1 MGDGD
6 SREQIGA
13 VEDFVARLHKAL
25 RLYGSY
31 PASNPLCE
39 DAARDCHAAL
49 RSATTSR
56 SLTLAVGHDEILWEG
71 DALLAAQRL
80 GSELASLLHRL
91 SIGTILV
98 EANAGVPELG
108 AFCEQLAAWEQ
119 RREDRPASGQ
129 PPLLQGCPSIRVE
142 PLQRLKVLDARKL
155 SDSRLML
162 VAHYGRSEG
171 EGGTPIEGGG
181 YLYPA
186 GRAWVLVDSTS
197 GISRISMVDLAFVL
211 DDPPAFA
218 QVLERLSGREDAVEV
233 SQSAAFERN
242 FREIAGLFAVLDGSL
257 KERMLARLAS
267 SLLQLAP
274 ERRQRLLTDHVV
286 PSLIQGRSDAAVL
299 RHLPDGEL
307 AGALALT
314 HRTRGT
320 TETLGRAIEHLE
332 LPAER
337 SDRLFNLTM
346 DKIRES
352 EAGDTEDLAPGQI
365 RGLDGQTIT
374 LERDGVRDMRRFEAH
389 DLSIDAATEARLRQ
403 VGTAIDGADETA
415 QRLRCIGNVM
425 WRETS
430 GEATGALLEQVF
442 SVFAE
447 LNKSRRWLDVARWT
461 LRFMEMAQA
470 DKKLDPKV
478 QAALHDG
485 LGAMCSVP
493 LVVGLLANAAR
504 DDAESRAALEQL
516 VASLP
521 ENATEVLIELLR
533 QRIDPPSV
541 IDLMSRNA
549 TQFAESIRAHL
560 NDADAFV
567 VRSLLRILGSADPGY
582 EMLVAAKMRH
592 PDSMVAREA
601 YRALA
606 HMRTPKAVAL
616 VGDRLRKGDALEK
629 RLAAATLVK
638 FQAKM
643 ADQIAM
649 GALRQEKF
657 VRGDPTLAAL
667 LLKNVHSRSGP
678 QLATILERLARYRFH
693 IWRPDLARL
702 GRQARAL
709 RAA

>member
-6 SREQIGA
+6 FQEQIGA
-13 VEDFVARLHKAL
+13 VEEFVTLLHKAL
-25 RLYGSY
+25 RVYGSY
-31 PASNPLCE
+31 PATNPLCT
-39 DAARDCHAAL
+39 DAARACHAAL
-49 RSATTSR
+49 RSATR
-56 SLTLAVGHDEILWEG
+56 SLSLTFDVGHDEILWEG
-71 DALLAAQRL
+71 NPLLAEQRL
-80 GSELASLLHRL
+80 GSELASLFHRL

-98 EANAGVPELG
+98 EAQATVRELG
-108 AFCEQLAAWEQ
+108 AFCAQLATWEQ
-119 RREDRPASGQ
+119 HREGRPASGQ
-129 PPLLQGCPSIRVE
+129 PPALEGCPGIRVE
-142 PLQRLKVLDARKL
+142 RLQRLRVLDAREL
-155 SDSRLML
+155 SDSRLTL
-162 VAHYGRSEG
+162 VAHYGRSGDEG
-171 EGGTPIEGGG
+171 ETPGGGG

-197 GISRISMVDLAFVL
+197 DMSRISMVDLAFVL
-211 DDPPAFA
+211 DDPPTFA
-218 QVLERLSGREDAVEV
+218 QVLERLSSSEDSPQM
-233 SQSAAFERN
+233 SQGEAFERN

-274 ERRQRLLTDHVV
+274 DRRQRLLTDQVV
-286 PSLIQGRSDAAVL
+286 PSLIEGRSDAAVL

-307 AGALALT
+307 AGALALA
-314 HRTRGT
+314 HRSRGT

-337 SDRLFNLTM
+337 SDRLFDLTM
-346 DKIRES
+346 DKLRES
-352 EAGDTEDLAPGQI
+352 ETGGTDELAPGQI
-365 RGLDGQTIT
+365 SGLDGQTIT
-374 LERDGVRDMRRFEAH
+374 LERDSARDLRRFEAH
-389 DLSIDAATEARLRQ
+389 DLSVDDETETRLRQ
-403 VGTAIDGADETA
+403 IGAAIDDSDGVPE
-415 QRLRCIGNVM
+415 RLRCIGNVL

-430 GEATGALLEQVF
+430 GEAATALVEQIF
-442 SVFAE
+442 SVFSE
-447 LNKSRRWLDVARWT
+447 LNDSRRWLDVARWT
-461 LRFMEMAQA
+461 LRFTEMAEA
-470 DKKLDPKV
+470 DRKV
-478 QAALHDG
+478 DARVQVALREG
-485 LGAMCSVP
+485 LSPMCSVP
-493 LVVGLLANAAR
+493 LIVGLLGNAAR
-504 DDAESRAALEQL
+504 DDDESRAALEEL
-516 VASLP
+516 MTALP
-521 ENATEVLIELLR
+521 ERATEVLVELLR

-549 TQFAESIRAHL
+549 TLFAESIRGYL
-560 NDADAFV
+560 NDGDAFV
-567 VRSLLRILGSADPGY
+567 VRSLLRVLGSADPGY

-643 ADQIAM
+643 ADQIAL

-667 LLKNVHSRSGP
+667 LLRNVHARKGSQVG
-678 QLATILERLARYRFH
+678 AILERLARYRFH
-693 IWRPDLARL
+693 FWRPELARL

>member
-6 SREQIGA
+6 FREQIEA
-13 VEDFVARLHKAL
+13 VEAFVARLHKAL
-25 RLYGSY
+25 RLYASY

-49 RSATTSR
+49 RAATTSR
-56 SLTLAVGHDEILWEG
+56 SLTIDVGHDEILWEG
-71 DALLAAQRL
+71 DPLLAEQRI
-80 GSELASLLHRL
+80 GSEFAALFHRL

-98 EANAGVPELG
+98 EAHATVREVG

-119 RREDRPASGQ
+119 RRDDRPTTGQ
-129 PPLLQGCPSIRVE
+129 PPTLHACPGIRIE
-142 PLQRLKVLDARKL
+142 RLQRLRVLDAREL

-162 VAHYGRSEG
+162 AAHYGRSGGEEG
-171 EGGTPIEGGG
+171 TSVDGGG
-181 YLYPA
+181 YLYAA

-197 GISRISMVDLAFVL
+197 DISRISMVDLAFVL

-218 QVLERLSGREDAVEV
+218 AVLEQLASSEDAPDI

-267 SLLQLAP
+267 SLLQLP
-274 ERRQRLLTDHVV
+274 PDRRHRLLTDHVV
-286 PSLIQGRSDAAVL
+286 PSLIDGRSDAAVL

-307 AGALALT
+307 AGALAMT
-314 HRTRGT
+314 HRSRGT
-320 TETLGRAIEHLE
+320 TETLGRAIEHLD
-332 LPAER
+332 LPPER
-337 SDRLFNLTM
+337 SDRLFDLTM
-346 DKIRES
+346 DKLRETGS
-352 EAGDTEDLAPGQI
+352 DDTEDLAPGQI

-374 LERDGVRDMRRFEAH
+374 LERDGVRDLRRFEAY
-389 DLSIDAATEARLRQ
+389 DLSMNAAMEARLGE
-403 VGTAIDGADETA
+403 VGTAIDGSDGNTE
-415 QRLRCIGNVM
+415 RLRCIGNVL
-425 WRETS
+425 WRATS
-430 GEATGALLEQVF
+430 GEAAEVLLAQVF
-442 SVFAE
+442 AVFAE
-447 LNKSRRWLDVARWT
+447 LNRSRRWLDVAQWT
-461 LRFMEMAQA
+461 LRFMSMAQA
-470 DKKLDPKV
+470 DGTLDPKV
-478 QAALHDG
+478 QEALKKG
-485 LGAMCSVP
+485 LGGMCSVP
-493 LVVGLLANAAR
+493 LVVGLLGNAAR
-504 DDAESRAALEQL
+504 DDAESRAALEKL

-521 ENATEVLIELLR
+521 HNATEVLVELLR

-549 TQFAESIRAHL
+549 TQFAESIRAYL
-560 NDADAFV
+560 NDDDAFV
-567 VRSLLRILGSADPGY
+567 VRSLLRILGSADAGY

-616 VGDRLRKGDALEK
+616 VGDRLRKGDPLEK

-643 ADQIAM
+643 ADQIAL

-667 LLKNVHSRSGP
+667 LLKNVHARSGA
-678 QLATILERLARYRFH
+678 QLGAILERLARYRFH

>member
-6 SREQIGA
+6 FREQIGA
-13 VEDFVARLHKAL
+13 VESFVARLHKAL
-25 RLYGSY
+25 RLYASY

-39 DAARDCHAAL
+39 DAARECHAAL

-56 SLTLAVGHDEILWEG
+56 SLTLDVGHEEILWEG
-71 DALLAAQRL
+71 DPLLAEQRI
-80 GSELASLLHRL
+80 GSEFAALFHRL
-91 SIGTILV
+91 NIGTILV
-98 EANAGVPELG
+98 EAHATVGEVG

-119 RREDRPASGQ
+119 RRDERPASGQ
-129 PPLLQGCPSIRVE
+129 PPVLNGCPSIRIE
-142 PLQRLKVLDARKL
+142 RLQRLKVLDARSL

-162 VAHYGRSEG
+162 AAHYGRSGG
-171 EGGTPIEGGG
+171 EQTPIQSGG
-181 YLYPA
+181 YLYAA

-197 GISRISMVDLAFVL
+197 DISRISMVDLAFVL

-218 QVLERLSGREDAVEV
+218 QVLESLSGSEDSPEV

-267 SLLQLAP
+267 SLLQLP
-274 ERRQRLLTDHVV
+274 PDRRQRLLTDHVV
-286 PSLIQGRSDAAVL
+286 PSLIEGRSDAAVL

-307 AGALALT
+307 AGALALA
-314 HRTRGT
+314 HKARGT
-320 TETLGRAIEHLE
+320 TETLGRAIEHLDV
-332 LPAER
+332 PPER
-337 SDRLFNLTM
+337 SDRLFDLAV
-346 DKIRES
+346 DKLREAES
-352 EAGDTEDLAPGQI
+352 GDAEELAPGEI

-374 LERDGVRDMRRFEAH
+374 LERDGVRDLRRFEAH
-389 DLSIDAATEARLRQ
+389 DLSMDAPTEARLGQ
-403 VGTAIDGADETA
+403 VNAAIEASDGNAE
-415 QRLRCIGNVM
+415 RLRCIGNVL

-430 GEATGALLEQVF
+430 GEAAGALLEQVF
-442 SVFAE
+442 SVFAD
-447 LNKSRRWLDVARWT
+447 LNASRRWLDVAQWT

-470 DKKLDPKV
+470 DRKLDPRV
-478 QAALHDG
+478 QAALREG
-485 LGAMCSVP
+485 LRGMCSVP
-493 LVVGLLANAAR
+493 LVVGLLENAAR
-504 DDAESRAALEQL
+504 DDAESRAALEAL

-521 ENATEVLIELLR
+521 ENATETLVELLR

-541 IDLMSRNA
+541 IDLMSKNA
-549 TQFAESIRAHL
+549 TLFAESIHAHL
-560 NDADAFV
+560 NDDDPFV
-567 VRSLLRILGSADPGY
+567 VRSLLRILGSADAGY
-582 EMLVAAKMRH
+582 EMVVAAKMRH

-606 HMRTPKAVAL
+606 QMRTPKAVAL

-643 ADQIAM
+643 ADQIAL

-667 LLKNVHSRSGP
+667 LLKNVHARSEP
-678 QLATILERLARYRFH
+678 QLGVILKRLARYRFH

-709 RAA
+709 RVA